1 MLILTLFSLLFL
13 KLSSD
18 SSFVY
23 LKKMTTESIFSLN
36 NPVIYSLLLLIIILV
51 IITIFYRFI
60 IHPMRIHFDNEKN
73 DIKLKHLELMAAFS
87 ELDPEPVF
95 RFDGAGN
102 IIMTNKAGN
111 DLDKSRYAINKP
123 LKSIIPE
130 VAQID
135 LDSCIKENKNLIILS
150 KLNGK
155 TYQFAVRG
163 FSRMQIGQIY
173 GSDITE
179 LKLAEEKLKLALQ
192 RVEESEKLKTDFLA
206 QMSHE
211 IRSPLTA
218 MLGFNMIIKDQY
230 SNKSSEDLGYAFE
243 AVEKS
248 GRRLIRTM
256 DQLLN
261 MSQLQTTT
269 YKKRVEE
276 FELLSL
282 IKKLT
287 LDFNSEIS
295 EKKINIIMDSE
306 VSESK
311 LLSDVYAVSQIIQNV
326 LDNAVKFTSNSEI
339 RIHLGKGSKGII
351 VLTISDTG
359 IGISEDYIKNIFTP
373 FTQEVMG
380 YNRPFEGNGLGL
392 AISKRF
398 ADLNNINI
406 QVESVKTKG
415 TKVSLIFN

>member
-1 MLILTLFSLLFL
+1 
-13 KLSSD
+13 
-18 SSFVY
+18 
-23 LKKMTTESIFSLN
+23 
-36 NPVIYSLLLLIIILV
+36 
-51 IITIFYRFI
+51 
-60 IHPMRIHFDNEKN
+60 MRIHFDNEKN

-95 RFDGAGN
+95 RFDRFGN

-111 DLDKSRYAINKP
+111 DLDLSRYAINKP
-123 LKSIIPE
+123 LESIIPE

-135 LDSCIKENKNLIILS
+135 LDSCIKENKNLIIMS

-230 SNKSSEDLGYAFE
+230 SNRSSEDLGYAFD

-269 YKKRVEE
+269 YKKRLEE
-276 FELLSL
+276 FELVNLL
-282 IKKLT
+282 KKLI
-287 LDFNSEIS
+287 LEFQSEIT
-295 EKKINIIMDSE
+295 EKKLKLTMNTE
-306 VSESK
+306 VGESK
-311 LLSDVYAVSQIIQNV
+311 IINDIYAVTQIIQNI
-326 LDNAVKFTSNSEI
+326 LDNAVKFTNKGEI
-339 RIHLGKGSKGII
+339 QIHLENGSKGIK

-359 IGISEDYIKNIFTP
+359 IGMSEEYIKKIFTP

-392 AISKRF
+392 AISKRY

-406 QVESVKTKG
+406 QVESVKNKG
-415 TKVSLIFN
+415 TKVFLIFN

>member
-1 MLILTLFSLLFL
+1 
-13 KLSSD
+13 
-18 SSFVY
+18 
-23 LKKMTTESIFSLN
+23 
-36 NPVIYSLLLLIIILV
+36 
-51 IITIFYRFI
+51 
-60 IHPMRIHFDNEKN
+60 MRIHFDNEKN

-95 RFDGAGN
+95 RFDGTGN

-111 DLDKSRYAINKP
+111 DLDISRYAINKP
-123 LKSIIPE
+123 LESIIPE

-135 LDSCIKENKNLIILS
+135 LDSCIKENKNLIIMS

-230 SNKSSEDLGYAFE
+230 SNRSSEDLGYAFD

-269 YKKRVEE
+269 YKKRLEE
-276 FELLSL
+276 FELFNLL
-282 IKKLT
+282 KKLIV
-287 LDFNSEIS
+287 DFQSEIA
-295 EKKINIIMDSE
+295 EKKLKLTMDTE
-306 VSESK
+306 VGESK
-311 LLSDVYAVSQIIQNV
+311 IISDVYAVTQIIQNI
-326 LDNAVKFTSNSEI
+326 LDNAVKFTNKGEI
-339 RIHLGKGSKGII
+339 QIHLGKGSKGIN
-351 VLTISDTG
+351 VLTIADTG
-359 IGISEDYIKNIFTP
+359 IGMSKEYIEKIFTP

-392 AISKRF
+392 AICKRY
-398 ADLNNINI
+398 ADLNDINI
-406 QVESVKTKG
+406 QVESVKNKG